1 MDLIGIIIVWGMT
14 GLTMIIMSLI
24 MKERPPLAVDI
35 YVWIVGFILLFSA
48 YAIGG

>member
-14 GLTMIIMSLI
+14 GLTTIVMSFI

-35 YVWIVGFILLFSA
+35 YIWIIGFILLFNA